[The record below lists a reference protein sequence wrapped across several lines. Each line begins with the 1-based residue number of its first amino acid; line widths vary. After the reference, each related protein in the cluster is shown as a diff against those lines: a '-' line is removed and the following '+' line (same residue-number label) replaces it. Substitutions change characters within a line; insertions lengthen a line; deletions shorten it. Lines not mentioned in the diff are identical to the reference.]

1 MHDDSRAPLA
11 FESALSALLD
21 LCQLR
26 LTGTR

>member
-1 MHDDSRAPLA
+1 MHDDLRAPFA

-21 LCQLR
+21 LCRFR